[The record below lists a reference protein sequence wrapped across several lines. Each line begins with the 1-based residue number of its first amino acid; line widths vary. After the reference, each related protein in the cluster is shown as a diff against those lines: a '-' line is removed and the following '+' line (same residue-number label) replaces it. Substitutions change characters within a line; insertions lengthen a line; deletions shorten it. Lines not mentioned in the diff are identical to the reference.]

1 MAVFAVTDKLF
12 IYADQPTELLF
23 QLDNLWI
30 FHNVLTHLPIF
41 RAGSNLRPRQITA
54 FCSVA
59 KLCVHSQLHGH
70 VWGSLQPH
78 ACMCSMYLSYIAP
91 MPSCIHMVG
100 DNTGHSSLKLVP
112 GFHVHVPGNDET
124 VAGLVPVE

>member
-1 MAVFAVTDKLF
+1 MSRISTTIFQKVRMAVFAVTDKLF

-59 KLCVHSQLHGH
+59 KLCT
-70 VWGSLQPH
+70 QPTAW
-78 ACMCSMYLSYIAP
+78 ACL
-91 MPSCIHMVG
+91 G
-100 DNTGHSSLKLVP
+100 
-112 GFHVHVPGNDET
+112 
-124 VAGLVPVE
+124 